1 MSLRACSGAYYASK
15 TSADSRFDG
24 QADSGRRVVHAFTGW
39 TERSSSLFGHG
50 CGQHHL
56 LPRDIWVDAVDDR
69 LRIAPIPER
78 ALLRAG
84 GGLGAAPH
92 RLVANGPAVALGSVC
107 EIAVRCTRTGSGA
120 DINTGWVGVDVGLDV
135 AVGQWT
141 RVGYDLATRQLFVNQ
156 SRTDI
161 LMPPNFTA
169 TFQATDD
176 MRKISGSVLSDF
188 NITVLADGALLESFI
203 NDYAVI
209 SSQLSPSTS
218 GLAPALRSVRLLLAG
233 GAERGG
239 VSCEADGWKL
249 HL

>member
-1 MSLRACSGAYYASK
+1 M
-15 TSADSRFDG
+15 
-24 QADSGRRVVHAFTGW
+24 
-39 TERSSSLFGHG
+39 
-50 CGQHHL
+50 
-56 LPRDIWVDAVDDR
+56 
-69 LRIAPIPER
+69 
-78 ALLRAG
+78 
-84 GGLGAAPH
+84 
-92 RLVANGPAVALGSVC
+92 
-107 EIAVRCTRTGSGA
+107 
-120 DINTGWVGVDVGLDV
+120 
-135 AVGQWT
+135 
-141 RVGYDLATRQLFVNQ
+141 GYDLATRQLFVNQ

-176 MRKISGSVLSDF
+176 TRKISGSVLSDF

-218 GLAPALRSVRLLLAG
+218 GLAPALRSVRLLVAG